1 MPDSDVVAG
10 LWAMTDE
17 QIRQKGVALWTPWG
31 GQQPAK
37 PGEKF
42 AALRRLAKRLRNVR
56 KKKAAKPAIAGN

>member
-1 MPDSDVVAG
+1 
-10 LWAMTDE
+10 MTDE

-42 AALRRLAKRLRNVR
+42 AALRRLAKRLRSVR

>member
-1 MPDSDVVAG
+1 
-10 LWAMTDE
+10 MTDDKT
-17 QIRQKGVALWTPWG
+17 RKKDTAFWTPWG

-56 KKKAAKPAIAGN
+56 KKKTTKPAIAGN